1 MVRTTHPIDRHA
13 PYSHWM
19 RRNYPKTLSLIVVTA
34 VIALGLSGC
43 IKVDMDMKVGS
54 NEKVDG
60 TFVVA
65 LNEGVLNMMG
75 QKPDEF
81 IKSMLKDDV
90 SKDVPKGAKVTQTAY
105 RKNGWAGV
113 AIAYKDMPVTE
124 FSKSAGKAAG
134 GVGGG
139 KAATGQD
146 FVLKKV
152 KDTYEFTGKV
162 DFSTGTSPAGKD
174 KSTEA
179 MMKQFKPEMRIKM
192 TFPGKV
198 ISANGKISGNS
209 VTWVPT
215 MGDKLTMTAK
225 AKAS

>member
-1 MVRTTHPIDRHA
+1 MVRMTHPIDQRA

-19 RRNYPKTLSLIVVTA
+19 RQNFPKTLSLIVVTA
-34 VIALGLSGC
+34 AVAMGLSGC
-43 IKVDMDMKVGS
+43 IKIDMDMKVGR

-60 TFVVA
+60 TFVLA
-65 LNEGVLNMMG
+65 LNEEMLTLMQ
-75 QKPDEF
+75 QKPDDF
-81 IKSMLKDDV
+81 IKSMLKDGV
-90 SKDVPKGAKVTQTAY
+90 AKDVPKGAKVTQTAY
-105 RKNGWAGV
+105 RKDGWAGV
-113 AIAYKDMPVTE
+113 AISYKDMPVSE

-139 KAATGQD
+139 TVAPGQD
-146 FVLKKV
+146 FVLTKV

-162 DFSTGTSPAGKD
+162 DFGTGNSPAGKD
-174 KSTEA
+174 KSTDA
-179 MMKQFKPEMRIKM
+179 MMKKYKPEMRIKM

-209 VTWVPT
+209 VTWVPKL
-215 MGDKLTMTAK
+215 GDKLTMTAK